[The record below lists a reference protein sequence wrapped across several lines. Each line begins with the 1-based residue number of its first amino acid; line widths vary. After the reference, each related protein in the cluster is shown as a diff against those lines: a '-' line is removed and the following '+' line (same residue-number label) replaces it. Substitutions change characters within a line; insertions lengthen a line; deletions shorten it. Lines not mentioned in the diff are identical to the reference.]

1 MKKVNLFFRVS
12 ALILL
17 FVIALT
23 GLLASY
29 YKNKEVKNLLKKDIE
44 KIKLS
49 FNNVYEENKK
59 LSELIFFNNLLYD
72 KEIIKLY
79 NQIPIDKKKSRE
91 ELFLYLKERFYY
103 FKSLGVKQI
112 NFYLPNSETFLRMEK
127 KEIYS
132 DTAKNRETLI
142 YVNSILKEID
152 SIEISQLNPS
162 IRFIKPLLDEKLKP
176 LGSIE
181 IEFDFDYM
189 ANLIQKS
196 MGYKVFFVFNK
207 QIIKRNLF
215 YSEYKRF
222 EDFILNENYQIEQ
235 SIFKLFK
242 YEEEVFN
249 KIKENNEELI
259 NLHMKNAEEFAFDIV
274 LNEKK
279 VPVVFIPLKNSF
291 TNEVNSYLVAYDLTN
306 EEILKSSFIYN
317 NILIFIFIIYIFLA
331 FLIIRISIIQYKKDL
346 IYTKYEDLLKAID
359 KYVIMV
365 ETNKSAFI
373 TNVTQAFCDISGYS
387 KDELIGKN
395 INILRHPD
403 ISKNFFKEI
412 WKKLKRA
419 LPWEGEIKNIDKNGN
434 SYWLKGTIIPKYDER
449 NKLIGYTSIRVDITD
464 TKQLIKI
471 NNLLKEDLSNRLNEI
486 KIKDENLMDKTKIS
500 LMGKVLDTV
509 SHQWKN
515 PISNITIQLAFL
527 NAMILKNSL
536 EKQEV
541 KKIHDEIEYQLK
553 SLSITLN
560 EFKTLFN
567 KNTQSDKY
575 NLFQVLRDSKN
586 IVKMEC
592 LLHSVKINLNVKKDL
607 YCFGVYNE
615 IKLIITNLIK
625 NSIEE
630 IIKIKQ
636 NNAEIKI
643 DVIED
648 DNKDVIIRIFD
659 SIPYNNHIKE
669 FFEDDEMKD
678 EKDLNLYIAN
688 LLIKKT
694 GSSIW
699 FDKNE
704 QNRVIFLKLISK
716 DRRRTVR
723 K

>member
-12 ALILL
+12 AIILL
-17 FVIALT
+17 CIIAIT

-29 YKNKEVKNLLKKDIE
+29 YKNKEVKQLLKKDIE
-44 KIKLS
+44 KIKLN

-72 KEIIKLY
+72 QKIIKLY
-79 NQIPIDKKKSRE
+79 KQISTDKKKSRE

-103 FKSLGVKQI
+103 FKSFGVKQI
-112 NFYLPNSETFLRMEK
+112 NFYLPNNETFLRMGK
-127 KEIYS
+127 KDIYS
-132 DTAKNRETLI
+132 DVAKNRETLL

-152 SIEISQLNPS
+152 SVEIAQLNPS
-162 IRFIKPLLDEKLKP
+162 FRFLKPLLDEKLNH

-181 IEFDFDYM
+181 IEFDFDYI
-189 ANLIQKS
+189 ANLIQKN

-207 QIIKRNLF
+207 QLIKKNLF
-215 YSEYKRF
+215 HSEYKRF
-222 EDFILNENYQIEQ
+222 ADFILNDNYQIEET
-235 SIFKLFK
+235 IFKLFK
-242 YEEEVFN
+242 YEEEVFK

-259 NLHMKNAEEFAFDIV
+259 KFHMKNSDEFAFDIE
-274 LNEKK
+274 LNKK
-279 VPVVFIPLKNSF
+279 RVPVAFIPLKNSL

-306 EEILKSSFIYN
+306 EEILKSGLIYN
-317 NILIFIFIIYIFLA
+317 NILIFIFIIYLFLA
-331 FLIIRISIIQYKKDL
+331 FLIIKISMLQYKKDL
-346 IYTKYEDLLKAID
+346 IYTKYDDLLKAID
-359 KYVIMV
+359 KYVVMV

-387 KDELIGKN
+387 KSELLGKN

-403 ISKNFFKEI
+403 ISKNFFEQI
-412 WKKLKRA
+412 WQKLNNG
-419 LPWEGEIKNIDKNGN
+419 LSWEGEIKNIDKNGN
-434 SYWLKGTIIPKYDER
+434 SYWVKGTIFPKYDEK

-486 KIKDENLMDKTKIS
+486 RIKDENLMDKTKIS

-509 SHQWKN
+509 AHQWKN
-515 PISNITIQLAFL
+515 PISNITIQLASL
-527 NAMILKNSL
+527 NARILKNTF
-536 EKQEV
+536 EKEEL

-553 SLSITLN
+553 TLSITLN

-567 KNTQSDKY
+567 KNTQNDKY
-575 NLFQVLRDSKN
+575 NLFQVLSDSKN

-592 LLHSVKINLNVKKDL
+592 LLHKIKITLNAKKEI

-615 IKLIITNLIK
+615 IKLIITNLFK

-630 IIKIKQ
+630 NIKIKQ

-648 DNKDVIIRIFD
+648 DNKDIIIRIID
-659 SIPYNNHIKE
+659 SIPYNNKIKE
-669 FFEDDEMKD
+669 FFENDEAKD
-678 EKDLNLYIAN
+678 EEDLNLHIAK

-704 QNRVIFLKLISK
+704 QSRVIYLKLISK
-716 DRRRTVR
+716 DRRKKER

>member
-12 ALILL
+12 AIILL
-17 FVIALT
+17 CIIAIT

-29 YKNKEVKNLLKKDIE
+29 YKNKEVKQLLKKDIE
-44 KIKLS
+44 KIKLN

-72 KEIIKLY
+72 QKIIKLY
-79 NQIPIDKKKSRE
+79 KQISTDKKKSRE

-103 FKSLGVKQI
+103 FKSFGVKQI
-112 NFYLPNSETFLRMEK
+112 NFYLPNNETFLRMGK
-127 KEIYS
+127 KDIYS
-132 DTAKNRETLI
+132 DVAKNRETLL

-152 SIEISQLNPS
+152 SIEIAQLNPS
-162 IRFIKPLLDEKLKP
+162 FRFLKPLLDEKLNH

-181 IEFDFDYM
+181 IEFDFDYI
-189 ANLIQKS
+189 ANLIQKN

-207 QIIKRNLF
+207 QLIQKNLF
-215 YSEYKRF
+215 HSEYKRF
-222 EDFILNENYQIEQ
+222 ADFILNDNYQIEET
-235 SIFKLFK
+235 IFKLFK
-242 YEEEVFN
+242 YEEEVFK

-259 NLHMKNAEEFAFDIV
+259 KFHMKNSDEFAFDIE
-274 LNEKK
+274 LNKK
-279 VPVVFIPLKNSF
+279 RVPVAFIPLKNSL

-306 EEILKSSFIYN
+306 EEILKSGLIYN
-317 NILIFIFIIYIFLA
+317 NILIFIFIIYLFLA
-331 FLIIRISIIQYKKDL
+331 FLIIKISMLQYKKDL
-346 IYTKYEDLLKAID
+346 IYTKYDDLLKAID
-359 KYVIMV
+359 KYVVMV

-387 KDELIGKN
+387 KSELLGKN

-403 ISKNFFKEI
+403 ISKNFFEQI
-412 WKKLKRA
+412 WQKLNNG
-419 LPWEGEIKNIDKNGN
+419 LSWEGEIKNIDKNGN
-434 SYWLKGTIIPKYDER
+434 SYWVKGTIFPKYDEK

-486 KIKDENLMDKTKIS
+486 RIKDENLMDKTKIS

-509 SHQWKN
+509 AHQWKN
-515 PISNITIQLAFL
+515 PISNITIQLASL
-527 NAMILKNSL
+527 NARILKNTF
-536 EKQEV
+536 EKEEL

-553 SLSITLN
+553 TLSITLN

-567 KNTQSDKY
+567 KNTQNDKY
-575 NLFQVLRDSKN
+575 NLFQVLSDSKN

-592 LLHSVKINLNVKKDL
+592 LLHKIKITLNAKKEI

-615 IKLIITNLIK
+615 IKLIITNLFK

-630 IIKIKQ
+630 NIKIKQ

-648 DNKDVIIRIFD
+648 DNKDIIIRIID
-659 SIPYNNHIKE
+659 SIPYNNKIKE
-669 FFEDDEMKD
+669 FFENDEAKD
-678 EKDLNLYIAN
+678 EEDLNLHIAK

-704 QNRVIFLKLISK
+704 QSRVIYLKLISK
-716 DRRRTVR
+716 DRRKKER

>member
-12 ALILL
+12 AIILL
-17 FVIALT
+17 CIIAIT

-29 YKNKEVKNLLKKDIE
+29 YKNKEVKQLLKKDIE
-44 KIKLS
+44 KIKLN

-72 KEIIKLY
+72 QKIIKLY
-79 NQIPIDKKKSRE
+79 KQISTDKKKSRE

-103 FKSLGVKQI
+103 FKSFGVKQI
-112 NFYLPNSETFLRMEK
+112 NFYLPNNETFLRMGK
-127 KEIYS
+127 KDIYS
-132 DTAKNRETLI
+132 DVAKNRETLL

-152 SIEISQLNPS
+152 SIEIAQFNPS
-162 IRFIKPLLDEKLKP
+162 FRFLKPLLDEKLNH

-181 IEFDFDYM
+181 IEFDFDYI
-189 ANLIQKS
+189 ANLIQKN

-207 QIIKRNLF
+207 QLIKKNLF
-215 YSEYKRF
+215 HSEYKRF
-222 EDFILNENYQIEQ
+222 ADFILNDNYQIEET
-235 SIFKLFK
+235 IFKLFK
-242 YEEEVFN
+242 YEEEVFK

-259 NLHMKNAEEFAFDIV
+259 KFHMKNSDEFAFDIE
-274 LNEKK
+274 LNKK
-279 VPVVFIPLKNSF
+279 RVPVAFIPLKNSL

-306 EEILKSSFIYN
+306 EEILKSGLIYN
-317 NILIFIFIIYIFLA
+317 NILIFIFIIYLFLA
-331 FLIIRISIIQYKKDL
+331 FLIIKISMLQYKKDL
-346 IYTKYEDLLKAID
+346 IYTKYDDLLKAID
-359 KYVIMV
+359 KYVVMV

-387 KDELIGKN
+387 KSELLGKN

-403 ISKNFFKEI
+403 ISKNFFEQI
-412 WKKLKRA
+412 WQKLNNG
-419 LPWEGEIKNIDKNGN
+419 LSWEGEIKNIDKNGN
-434 SYWLKGTIIPKYDER
+434 SYWVKGTIFPKYDEK

-486 KIKDENLMDKTKIS
+486 RIKDENLMDKTKIS

-509 SHQWKN
+509 AHQWKN
-515 PISNITIQLAFL
+515 PISNITIQLASL
-527 NAMILKNSL
+527 NARILKNTF
-536 EKQEV
+536 EKEEL

-553 SLSITLN
+553 TLSITLN

-567 KNTQSDKY
+567 KNTQNDKY
-575 NLFQVLRDSKN
+575 NLFQVLSDSKN

-592 LLHSVKINLNVKKDL
+592 LLHKIKITLNAKKEI

-615 IKLIITNLIK
+615 IKLIITNLFK

-630 IIKIKQ
+630 NIKIKQ

-648 DNKDVIIRIFD
+648 DNKDIIIRIID
-659 SIPYNNHIKE
+659 SIPYNNKIKE
-669 FFEDDEMKD
+669 FFENDEAKD
-678 EKDLNLYIAN
+678 EEDLNLHIAK

-704 QNRVIFLKLISK
+704 QSRVIYLKLISK
-716 DRRRTVR
+716 DRRKKER